1 MPKVSIIIPCFNDA
15 KYVNKAV
22 QSALDQT
29 YLNKEIIVVDDGS
42 NYETK
47 KVLKDLEPKLNL
59 LITQENKGTSAARN
73 TGIEAATG
81 EFILVLD
88 SDDYFEP
95 QFCEKSIKIFQDRE
109 DVKIVTCYTNWFQ
122 NKKGS
127 KIFRPKGGDL
137 KDILINNAAMGSAI
151 FRRRDW
157 EKIGGY
163 DESMVKGYEDWEFY
177 LNILKSGGCIYVIP
191 EVLFNYRNKR
201 KSRNKIANL
210 KKYELMEYIY
220 LKHEKLYK
228 EHFSYFIREWLDSV
242 KKSEAFKQQVMDST
256 DYKVGNKILKPFRYL
271 GFFRRKKK

>member
-1 MPKVSIIIPCFNDA
+1 MPRVSIIIPCFNDA
-15 KYVNKAV
+15 KYVTKAV

-42 NYETK
+42 NYVTK
-47 KVLKDLEPKLNL
+47 KVLKELEPKLNL
-59 LITQENKGTSAARN
+59 LITQDNKGTSAARN

-122 NKKGS
+122 NKNGS

-177 LNILKSGGCIYVIP
+177 LRILKSGGCIYVIP
-191 EVLFNYRNKR
+191 EVLFNYRNKK

-220 LKHEKLYK
+220 IKHEQLYK
-228 EHFSYFIREWLDSV
+228 QHFSYFISEWLDSV

-271 GFFRRKKK
+271 GFFRRKK